1 MQGNVLKYL
10 KVRQLIIETS
20 FYLLKK
26 RKLGNF
32 ISIATVFCIIIAP
45 STLVLISSG
54 FKEYIVSETRPYSYL
69 ILKEGTTQYEIAEF
83 IEHLKYLKNIES
95 KIITPKETKERFYQS
110 IGLESLESA
119 VEFPYSVEIV
129 YSKKTELAKFK
140 KDHDFVK
147 RHKLVQSSESNEQFI
162 LTARLLEKS
171 LFGFLYITCV
181 ITIIF
186 CFLVSYV
193 SSKSMLLLYNDE
205 IKGLMLCGL
214 GKNFVRQPIIF
225 CGLLNGAILATFLYT
240 TAIILTEKSSELL
253 LEYISFYKFNLN
265 VLENYAKELLSLI
278 TLTLCSYTLGAI
290 AAARQIKI
298 EVLIE

>member
-110 IGLESLESA
+110 IGL
-119 VEFPYSVEIV
+119 
-129 YSKKTELAKFK
+129 
-140 KDHDFVK
+140 

-265 VLENYAKELLSLI
+265 VLENYANELLSLI

>member
-1 MQGNVLKYL
+1 MRRNILKYL
-10 KVRQLIIETS
+10 RVRQLLIETS

-32 ISIATVFCIIIAP
+32 ISITTVFCIIIAP

-54 FKEYIVSETRPYSYL
+54 FKEYIISETRPYSYL
-69 ILKEGTTQYEIAEF
+69 ILKEETTQYEIAEF
-83 IEHLKYLKNIES
+83 IERLKSLKNIES
-95 KIITPKETKERFYQS
+95 KIITPKETRERFYQS
-110 IGLESLESA
+110 IGIESLDSS
-119 VEFPYSVEIV
+119 VKFPYSVELV
-129 YSKKTELAKFK
+129 YAKETGLTKFK

-147 RHKLVQSSESNEQFI
+147 RHKLVQSAESNEQFI
-162 LTARLLEKS
+162 LTARVLEKS
-171 LFGFLYITCV
+171 FFGFLYITCLV
-181 ITIIF
+181 TIIF

-214 GKNFVRQPIIF
+214 GKNFVRQPIVF

-240 TAIILTEKSSELL
+240 TAIIFTKKSNDFI
-253 LEYISFYKFNLN
+253 LEYMSFYKFNLN
-265 VLENYAKELLSLI
+265 GLENYANELLSLI
-278 TLTLCSYTLGAI
+278 ILTLCSYTLGAI

-298 EVLIE
+298 ELLIE

>member
-1 MQGNVLKYL
+1 MRRNILKYL
-10 KVRQLIIETS
+10 RVRQLLIETS

-32 ISIATVFCIIIAP
+32 ISITTVFCIIIAP

-54 FKEYIVSETRPYSYL
+54 FKEHIISETRPYSYL
-69 ILKEGTTQYEIAEF
+69 ILKEETTQYEIAEF

-95 KIITPKETKERFYQS
+95 KIITPKETRERFYKS
-110 IGLESLESA
+110 IGIESLDSS
-119 VEFPYSVEIV
+119 VKFPYSVELV
-129 YSKKTELAKFK
+129 YAKETGLTKFK

-147 RHKLVQSSESNEQFI
+147 RHKLVQSAESNEQFI
-162 LTARLLEKS
+162 LTARVLEKTF
-171 LFGFLYITCV
+171 FGFLYITCLV
-181 ITIIF
+181 TIIF

-240 TAIILTEKSSELL
+240 TAIILTKKSNDFI
-253 LEYISFYKFNLN
+253 LEYMSFYKFNLN
-265 VLENYAKELLSLI
+265 GLENYANELLSLI
-278 TLTLCSYTLGAI
+278 ILTLCSYTLGAI

-298 EVLIE
+298 ELLIE